1 MLCELPSRFP
11 YSDFLTVL
19 IPQNSRLA
27 VPSSTRMQTH
37 NLKSQQSLP
46 LSDSSRFQVCCAVR
60 LQLGD
65 YPCQQV
71 YASRRPVRVLLSFFS
86 PLSNEVLG
94 HSSLF
99 FFLSLLGKADLG
111 AAPVFCQVWVRGV
124 HVRLLIVLPWDLDL
138 FWTCPGLQLVSNR
151 ILTPY

>member
-1 MLCELPSRFP
+1 MLCELPPRFP
-11 YSDFLTVL
+11 YSHFLTVL
-19 IPQNSRLA
+19 IPQNSRLV

-46 LSDSSRFQVCCAVR
+46 LSDCSRFQVCCTVR

-65 YPCQQV
+65 YLCQQV
-71 YASRRPVRVLLSFFS
+71 YASRRSVRVFFSFFS
-86 PLSNEVLG
+86 PLSNEVLV
-94 HSSLF
+94 HSSLL
-99 FFLSLLGKADLG
+99 FLLEKPRLG

-124 HVRLLIVLPWDLDL
+124 HVRLWIVLPWDLDL